1 MGCGGK
7 RRVKVDA
14 SWEDGI
20 AISRDWTAKGGAV
33 WGHEKFEMP
42 CGEVKYAVGYGSLDS
57 EEGSKMERKA
67 SSSRWF
73 L

>member
-1 MGCGGK
+1 MHVGCGGR

-20 AISRDWTAKGGAV
+20 AISRDWTAMGGAV

-42 CGEVKYAVGYGSLDS
+42 MWRGQVCSRIWKSGFRGKVQDGEKSIV
-57 EEGSKMERKA
+57 
-67 SSSRWF
+67 F
-73 L
+73 